1 MNLTFIM
8 HYARFHVFK
17 AILHTYVNQLL
28 TCQIYINLFFYVGS
42 YLTALNFE
50 ARDDRERGSRRLCIT
65 ITERAGK
72 HSSASGIED
81 DKNGVGVEHADSHN
95 NNVPA
100 CLSDFTS

>member
-1 MNLTFIM
+1 M
-8 HYARFHVFK
+8 
-17 AILHTYVNQLL
+17 
-28 TCQIYINLFFYVGS
+28 GS

-81 DKNGVGVEHADSHN
+81 DMNGVGVEHADSHN

-100 CLSDFTS
+100 CLSNFTS